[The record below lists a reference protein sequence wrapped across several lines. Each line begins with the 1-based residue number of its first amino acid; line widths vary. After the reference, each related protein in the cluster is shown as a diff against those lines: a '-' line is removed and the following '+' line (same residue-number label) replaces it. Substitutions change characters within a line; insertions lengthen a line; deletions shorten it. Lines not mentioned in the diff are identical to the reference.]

1 MLIGGA
7 ISGVGSLI
15 GGLFGAGASKSAA
28 QQQKQSADQAIA
40 LQNKIFDTQQANQKP
55 YQDAGASS
63 IAQLMADLKSGK
75 FDIGAAPTAPGAPT
89 PFAAPTAEEAA
100 ATPGYQFTQDQGEQA
115 IKRGQA
121 AAGGAFTGGTLKAL
135 DTFNSGLANSTYN
148 DVFNRNLNT
157 YETNLNATM
166 SNYQQ
171 KLAGYGAQL
180 QGTGQAFQ
188 QEFAPAQLGEQ
199 AASSINNT
207 GSQVANNLGNLITS
221 EGNTNAAGTIGAAN
235 SLIGGATG
243 LTNSLG
249 SAISLAGLLK
259 PTSTPQVMP
268 LPSQPSRLPSW
279 ASSIPGVTPG

>member
-1 MLIGGA
+1 MLGG
-7 ISGVGSLI
+7 IVSGAGSLL

-28 QQQKQSADQAIA
+28 SQQAAAAQQAIA

-55 YQDAGASS
+55 YQDAGATS
-63 IAQLMADLKSGK
+63 IQQLMSDLKSGK
-75 FDIGAAPTAPGAPT
+75 FNIGAAPTAPGAPT

-100 ATPGYQFTQDQGEQA
+100 ATPGYQFTQQQGEQA
-115 IKRGQA
+115 INRGQA

-135 DTFNSGLANSTYN
+135 DQFNSGLANSTYN

-157 YETNLNATM
+157 YQTNLNATM
-166 SNYQQ
+166 GNYQQ
-171 KLAGYGAQL
+171 QLQGYGAQL

-188 QEFAPAQLGEQ
+188 QEFAPAQLGEN
-199 AASSINNT
+199 AAASINNT

-259 PTSTPQVMP
+259 PQAGKEIP
-268 LPSQPSRLPSW
+268 LPAQPSRLPSW

>member
-1 MLIGGA
+1 MLIGGLV
-7 ISGVGSLI
+7 SGAGSLL
-15 GGLFGAGASKSAA
+15 GGLFGAGAAKSAA
-28 QQQKQSADQAIA
+28 SQQAAAAQQAIA
-40 LQNKIFDTQQANQKP
+40 LQNKIFDTQQANQQP
-55 YQDAGASS
+55 YQQLGASS
-63 IAQLMADLKSGK
+63 AAQLGQDMAAGK
-75 FDIGAAPTAPGAPT
+75 FNIGAAPTAPGAPT

-100 ATPGYQFTQDQGEQA
+100 ATPGYQFTQQQGEQA
-115 IKRGQA
+115 INRGQA

-135 DTFNSGLANSTYN
+135 DQFNSGLANSTYN

-157 YETNLNATM
+157 YQTNLNATM
-166 SNYQQ
+166 GNYQQ
-171 KLAGYGAQL
+171 QLQGYGAQL

-221 EGNTNAAGTIGAAN
+221 EGNTNAAGTIGSAN

-259 PTSTPQVMP
+259 PQGGAMP

-279 ASSIPGVTPG
+279 ASSIPGITPG